1 MESPAGDVGDKVSG
15 DQRVV
20 GAVGPKT
27 VAILGA
33 GVMGSTLLS
42 GLIRSGRV
50 AAELVITGR
59 NAERAEMLAGTYGVR
74 LMSNIDAAQV
84 ADTLVLVVKPQDMEG
99 LLAEIRGHVAHG
111 ALVVSL
117 AAGITT
123 AFLEDRLPVGTA
135 VVRVMPNTPAL
146 VDEGM
151 AALSPG
157 RHCDEV
163 HLVEAEEL
171 LRSCGKVLRVAEKHQ
186 DAVTAISG
194 AAQTAD
200 TLVLVVKPQDM
211 EGLLAEIRGHV
222 AHGALVVSL
231 AAGITTAFLEDRLP
245 VGTAVVRVM
254 PNTPALVDEGMA
266 ALSPGRH
273 CDEVHLVEAEELLR
287 SCGKVLRVAEKHQ
300 DAVTAISGSGPAYIF
315 YVVEA
320 MIEAGV
326 LLGMPRTT
334 STELVVQTLYG
345 AATMLK
351 ETGQHPT
358 VLREQV
364 SSPGGTT
371 MAALRQLDDHKV
383 RAAFVTA
390 IEAAA
395 ERSKQL
401 ASGST

>member
-1 MESPAGDVGDKVSG
+1 MTEFTQGGS
-15 DQRVV
+15 
-20 GAVGPKT
+20 KT
-27 VAILGA
+27 VAIFGA

-42 GLIRSGRV
+42 GLIRSGRD

-59 NAERAEMLAGTYGVR
+59 NVERTEELARTYSVR
-74 LMSNIDAAQV
+74 QMSNVDAALE
-84 ADTLVLVVKPQDMEG
+84 ADTLVLVVKPQDMDA
-99 LLAEIRGHVAHG
+99 LLDEIRDHVRPR

-123 AFLEDRLPVGTA
+123 RFLEERLPAGTA

-151 AALSPG
+151 AAISPG
-157 RHCDEV
+157 MLCDEG
-163 HLVEAEEL
+163 HLAEAEEL
-171 LRSCGKVLRVAEKHQ
+171 LRSCGKVLR
-186 DAVTAISG
+186 I
-194 AAQTAD
+194 
-200 TLVLVVKPQDM
+200 P
-211 EGLLAEIRGHV
+211 
-222 AHGALVVSL
+222 
-231 AAGITTAFLEDRLP
+231 
-245 VGTAVVRVM
+245 
-254 PNTPALVDEGMA
+254 
-266 ALSPGRH
+266 
-273 CDEVHLVEAEELLR
+273 
-287 SCGKVLRVAEKHQ
+287 EKHQ

-326 LLGMPRTT
+326 LLGMPRAT

-390 IEAAA
+390 MEAAA
-395 ERSKQL
+395 ERSKAL
-401 ASGST
+401 ASGNA

>member
-1 MESPAGDVGDKVSG
+1 MAELSQDA
-15 DQRVV
+15 
-20 GAVGPKT
+20 PKT
-27 VAILGA
+27 VAIFGA

-42 GLIRSGRV
+42 GLVRSGRDV
-50 AAELVITGR
+50 ADLVITGR
-59 NAERAEMLAGTYGVR
+59 NAERAEELASTSGAR
-74 LMSNIDAAQV
+74 LLSNVDAAQV
-84 ADTLVLVVKPQDMEG
+84 ADTLVLVVKPQDMSG
-99 LLAEIRGHVAHG
+99 LLAEIRDQVRPG

-123 AFLEDRLPVGTA
+123 AFLEERLPAGTA

-151 AALSPG
+151 AAISPG
-157 RHCDEV
+157 QACDEV

-171 LRSCGKVLRVAEKHQ
+171 LRSCGKVLR
-186 DAVTAISG
+186 I
-194 AAQTAD
+194 
-200 TLVLVVKPQDM
+200 P
-211 EGLLAEIRGHV
+211 
-222 AHGALVVSL
+222 
-231 AAGITTAFLEDRLP
+231 
-245 VGTAVVRVM
+245 
-254 PNTPALVDEGMA
+254 
-266 ALSPGRH
+266 
-273 CDEVHLVEAEELLR
+273 
-287 SCGKVLRVAEKHQ
+287 EKHQ

-326 LLGMPRTT
+326 LLGLPRAT

-351 ETGQHPT
+351 ETRQHPT

-390 IEAAA
+390 MEAAA

-401 ASGST
+401 ASGNG

>member
-1 MESPAGDVGDKVSG
+1 MERPAGEAGETAFHTGSV
-15 DQRVV
+15 
-20 GAVGPKT
+20 AGPRT
-27 VAILGA
+27 VAILGT

-42 GLIRSGRV
+42 GLIRSGRDP
-50 AAELVITGR
+50 AELIITGR
-59 NAERAEMLAGTYGVR
+59 NVERTQQLAAKYGVA
-74 LMSNIDAAQV
+74 LMSNADASQR

-99 LLAEIRGHVAHG
+99 LLAEVRSHVQHG

-123 AFLEDRLPVGTA
+123 GFLEERLPVGTA
-135 VVRVMPNTPAL
+135 VVRVMANTPAM

-151 AALSPG
+151 AAVSPG
-157 RHCDEV
+157 AHCDEV
-163 HLVEAEEL
+163 QLIEAEGL
-171 LRSCGKVLRVAEKHQ
+171 LRSCGKVLRVAEKH
-186 DAVTAISG
+186 
-194 AAQTAD
+194 
-200 TLVLVVKPQDM
+200 L
-211 EGLLAEIRGHV
+211 
-222 AHGALVVSL
+222 
-231 AAGITTAFLEDRLP
+231 
-245 VGTAVVRVM
+245 
-254 PNTPALVDEGMA
+254 
-266 ALSPGRH
+266 
-273 CDEVHLVEAEELLR
+273 
-287 SCGKVLRVAEKHQ
+287 

-326 LLGMPRTT
+326 LLGMPRTV

-390 IEAAA
+390 MEAAA

-401 ASGST
+401 ASGSA